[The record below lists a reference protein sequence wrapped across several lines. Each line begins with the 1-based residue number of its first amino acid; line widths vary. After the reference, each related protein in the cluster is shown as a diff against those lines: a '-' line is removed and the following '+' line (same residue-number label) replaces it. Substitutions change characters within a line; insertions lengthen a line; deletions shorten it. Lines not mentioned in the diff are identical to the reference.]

1 MKNIAAMKTL
11 DSYNRTRQ
19 MMIIDQVS
27 FCFHKFHGILGG
39 PSNREAFASNGAIH
53 RLRKFMR
60 YYTTAA
66 VASAAR

>member
-1 MKNIAAMKTL
+1 
-11 DSYNRTRQ
+11 